1 MSCASRVKVVGYIR
15 VSTMMQA
22 DEGVSLDAQRVKL
35 QQYADLYEL
44 DLVEIVEDAGASA
57 KTIQR
62 DGLQKSLA
70 MLKAGMAEALLVVK
84 LDRLTRSI
92 KDLGTLIDG
101 FFNTKTGLDLMV
113 VEERVDT
120 RSASGRLVLNVLMSV
135 AQWEREAIGERTS
148 AAMKH
153 KASKNEYTGGVAP
166 YGWSLSDDGVSLL
179 PEKQEQE
186 AIKYANQL
194 RQDGVSLRKIGE
206 LLLARGWHPK
216 SGKKWYASSVKR
228 ILAGKLAA

>member
-1 MSCASRVKVVGYIR
+1 MGCVKVRVVGYIR
-15 VSTMMQA
+15 VSTTMQA
-22 DEGVSLDAQRVKL
+22 DEGVSLEAQKL
-35 QQYADLYEL
+35 KLKQYADLYDL
-44 DLVEIVEDAGASA
+44 DLVDIVEDAGASA

-62 DGLQKSLA
+62 DGLQKALA
-70 MLKAGMAEALLVVK
+70 MLKGGMAEALLVVK

-92 KDLGTLIDG
+92 KDLGTLIDCY
-101 FFNTKTGLDLMV
+101 FNAKAGLDLMV

-148 AAMKH
+148 SAMRH

-166 YGWSLSDDGVSLL
+166 YGWSLSNDGVSLL

-186 AIKYANQL
+186 AIRYANKL
-194 RQDGVSLRKIGE
+194 REDGVSLRKIGE
-206 LLLARGWHPK
+206 LLHARGWHPK

-228 ILAGKLAA
+228 VLAGKLAA